1 MNNQNGQLSA
11 YDKINRGHQDGLLH
25 QEIANTVA
33 AHQND
38 PTPESRR
45 NIETLI
51 ASLESAQRA
60 PWLPTTEDLSQL
72 SNEMI
77 LLELKKILSPTKL
90 TVHTKWDFP
99 IPDREWLIP
108 DWLPAGRI
116 GMFTGKSEKGKSLL
130 ALQLAVSI
138 ATGGGQWESRGGNG
152 ATKWTGPGTASVF
165 AKVES
170 GTVIMA
176 GWEDEH
182 EEVRR
187 RIGWIEKSERN
198 ASETRPLPDR
208 MGDRFGYTDLAR
220 CGPVWGREEIYPH
233 AASKLTLVGQDL
245 RRRCEEHNACLL
257 ILDPLINAFGASE
270 NANEDAAQF
279 MADWGGWGRDTGCAV
294 LIVHHPAKSGTSQG
308 SKDEDDK
315 GYRGAGAWK
324 NESRF
329 YWQLTE
335 SEVDN
340 QTRDV
345 LIRHKGSYVPPDKPK
360 QIYLTNDR
368 DTGWIWATANTQTA
382 QTHENV
388 SSPRKA
394 ATNAV

>member
-11 YDKINRGHQDGLLH
+11 YDKISQAAQDGRLH
-25 QEIANTVA
+25 QEIVNAVT
-33 AHQND
+33 AHHND

-51 ASLESAQRA
+51 ATLESAQRA
-60 PWLPTTEDLSQL
+60 PWLPTAEELSQL

-77 LLELKKILSPTKL
+77 LLELKKILAPTKL

-116 GMFTGKSEKGKSLL
+116 GMLTGKSEKGKSLL

-138 ATGGGQWESRGGNG
+138 ATGGGQWEARGGNL
-152 ATKWTGPGTASVF
+152 ASEWTGPGMSSPFPAVKPG
-165 AKVES
+165 KV
-170 GTVIMA
+170 IIA
-176 GWEDEH
+176 GWEDERD
-182 EEVRR
+182 EKRR
-187 RIGWIEKSERN
+187 RISWMER
-198 ASETRPLPDR
+198 AERKAGETQPLLTR
-208 MGDRFGYTDLAR
+208 MGERFGYVDLAR
-220 CGPVWGREEIYPH
+220 CGPVWGREGIHPQ
-233 AASKLTLVGQDL
+233 AALNLTLVGHEL

-257 ILDPLINAFGASE
+257 ILDPLVNAFGASE

-279 MADWGGWGRDTGCAV
+279 MADWGGWGRDTDCAV
-294 LIVHHPAKSGTSQG
+294 LIVHHPAKSGTSQSG
-308 SKDEDDK
+308 KDEDDK

-335 SEVDN
+335 SKDDK
-340 QTRDV
+340 QIRDV
-345 LIRHKGSYVPPDKPK
+345 LIRHKGSYTPPDKPK
-360 QIYLTNDR
+360 QIYLTKDKET
-368 DTGWIWATANTQTA
+368 DWIWAKSKSQYGA
-382 QTHENV
+382 
-388 SSPRKA
+388 SPLIGSEHDQFL
-394 ATNAV
+394 

>member
-1 MNNQNGQLSA
+1 MNSQNGQRPAS
-11 YDKINRGHQDGLLH
+11 YQINQEAQAGRLH
-25 QEIANTVA
+25 QEIVNAVT
-33 AHQND
+33 AHHND

-60 PWLPTTEDLSQL
+60 PWLPTTEELSPL

-77 LLELKKILSPTKL
+77 LLELKKILAPTKL

-116 GMFTGKSEKGKSLL
+116 GMLTGKSEKGKSLL

-138 ATGGGQWESRGGNG
+138 ATGGGQWKARGGNL
-152 ATKWTGPGTASVF
+152 ATEWTGPGMRSPFPAVKPG
-165 AKVES
+165 KV
-170 GTVIMA
+170 IIA
-176 GWEDEH
+176 GWEDERD
-182 EEVRR
+182 EKRR
-187 RIGWIEKSERN
+187 RISWMEKAERN
-198 ASETRPLPDR
+198 AGETQPLLDR
-208 MGDRFGYTDLAR
+208 MDDRFGYADLAR

-233 AASKLTLVGQDL
+233 TASKLTMVGHEL

-257 ILDPLINAFGASE
+257 ILDPLVNAFGASE

-308 SKDEDDK
+308 GKDEDDK

-335 SEVDN
+335 SKDDK
-340 QTRDV
+340 QIRDV
-345 LIRHKGSYVPPDKPK
+345 LIRHKGSYTPPDKPK
-360 QIYLTNDR
+360 QIYLTKDK
-368 DTGWIWATANTQTA
+368 DTDWIWAKSNSQNGA
-382 QTHENV
+382 
-388 SSPRKA
+388 SPQIGSEHDQFL
-394 ATNAV
+394 

>member
-1 MNNQNGQLSA
+1 MNSQNGQRPAS
-11 YDKINRGHQDGLLH
+11 YQINQEAQAGRLH
-25 QEIANTVA
+25 QEIVNAVT
-33 AHQND
+33 AHHND

-60 PWLPTTEDLSQL
+60 PWLPTTEELSPL

-77 LLELKKILSPTKL
+77 LLELKKILAPTKL

-116 GMFTGKSEKGKSLL
+116 GMLTGKSEKGKSLL

-138 ATGGGQWESRGGNG
+138 ATGGGQWKARGGNL
-152 ATKWTGPGTASVF
+152 ATEWTGPGMRSPFPAVKPG
-165 AKVES
+165 KV
-170 GTVIMA
+170 IIA
-176 GWEDEH
+176 GWEDERD
-182 EEVRR
+182 EKRR
-187 RIGWIEKSERN
+187 RISWMEKAERN
-198 ASETRPLPDR
+198 AGETQPLLDR
-208 MGDRFGYTDLAR
+208 MDDRFGYADLAR

-233 AASKLTLVGQDL
+233 TASKLTMVGHEL

-257 ILDPLINAFGASE
+257 ILDPLVNAFGASE

-308 SKDEDDK
+308 GKDEDDK

-335 SEVDN
+335 SKDDK
-340 QTRDV
+340 QIRDV
-345 LIRHKGSYVPPDKPK
+345 LIRHKGSYTPPDKPK
-360 QIYLTNDR
+360 QIYLTKDK
-368 DTGWIWATANTQTA
+368 DTDWIWAKSNSQNGA
-382 QTHENV
+382 
-388 SSPRKA
+388 SPQIGSEHDRFL
-394 ATNAV
+394 

>member
-1 MNNQNGQLSA
+1 MNSQNGQRPAS
-11 YDKINRGHQDGLLH
+11 YQINQEAQAGRLH
-25 QEIANTVA
+25 QEIVNAVT
-33 AHQND
+33 AHHND

-51 ASLESAQRA
+51 ASLEGAQRA
-60 PWLPTTEDLSQL
+60 PWLPTTEELSPL

-77 LLELKKILSPTKL
+77 LLELKKILAPTKL

-116 GMFTGKSEKGKSLL
+116 GMLTGKSEKGKSLL

-138 ATGGGQWESRGGNG
+138 ATGGGQWKARGGNL
-152 ATKWTGPGTASVF
+152 ATEWTGPGMRSPFPAVKPG
-165 AKVES
+165 KV
-170 GTVIMA
+170 IIA
-176 GWEDEH
+176 GWEDERD
-182 EEVRR
+182 EKRR
-187 RIGWIEKSERN
+187 RISWMEKAERN
-198 ASETRPLPDR
+198 AGETQPLLNR
-208 MGDRFGYTDLAR
+208 MDDRFGYADLAR

-233 AASKLTLVGQDL
+233 TASKLTMVGHEL

-257 ILDPLINAFGASE
+257 ILDPLVNAFGANE

-308 SKDEDDK
+308 GKDEDDK

-335 SEVDN
+335 SKDDK
-340 QTRDV
+340 QIRDV
-345 LIRHKGSYVPPDKPK
+345 LTRHKGSYTPPDKPK
-360 QIYLTNDR
+360 QIYLTKDK
-368 DTGWIWATANTQTA
+368 DTDWIWEKSNSQNGA
-382 QTHENV
+382 
-388 SSPRKA
+388 SPQIGSEHDQFL
-394 ATNAV
+394 